1 MTNFRCIV
9 RKNLILK
16 PFAST
21 LRAALVVMA
30 GLAAVAT
37 ASAQIGSQT
46 AAVRLADR
54 VTSAVDNHTRA
65 ALTGSMPPRA
75 QHAADL
81 GAIAPDSRLQG
92 ITLAFSRT
100 AAQQADLSALIL
112 AQQTPGSP
120 QFHQWLTPAQFGAR
134 FGVSDSD
141 LAATESWLQSQGFTI
156 DSVSPSRESITF
168 SGNAS
173 SIESA
178 FGTPLH
184 YFRSNSDA
192 ITHFAPAGDLTV
204 PAALSPVVLA
214 VANLSNYHARAHS
227 VLKPAFTSSQSGS
240 HFVTPKDIATI
251 YDINSSYNAG
261 YTGLG
266 QTIAVIG
273 QTAVLTSDIT
283 NFQNAAGV
291 TANPINTILVPNSG
305 SSTINPNGSTSGDE
319 AESDLDLEY
328 SSTIAYKAT
337 IDFVYTGNNSNLG
350 VFQSMIYAIQQDLA
364 PIITLSYGICE
375 PDLGSYYYNYYDSY
389 FQQAAAQGQTV
400 INSSGDNGSTGC
412 FGDGTSTTNQE
423 QLAASYPA
431 SSAYVLGLGGTE
443 FLAADV
449 TASSTVTG
457 STTYWSGATSS
468 STDNISSA
476 LSYIPE
482 QAWNDDSSS
491 GGLSS
496 GGGGVSI
503 YAARPSWQT
512 GVTGITAGTFRLIP
526 DVSLDSSPN
535 NAGYLYCS
543 SDPST
548 KISGSCTTGFRAS
561 NGSSL
566 TVAGGTSFA
575 APIFAGM
582 LAIINQAKGY
592 TSGQGLIA
600 PTLYTLAANS
610 ATYALAFHDTNV
622 ANNGNNC
629 TAGSS
634 YCSGAA
640 TTSYLTTAG
649 YDEATGLGSVD
660 LTKLISVWPTNISS
674 SAGLSA
680 SVTSAT
686 PNTVTPALST
696 GDNITI
702 QVASKSGT
710 GTTPTGKVAITDN
723 GTAVAG
729 SPFTISGGT
738 YTYSYSSA
746 TAGVHTL
753 VFIYSGDTNYATSRN
768 TVILNVNNSSFTISV
783 ASPTISIGSN
793 GSLAVTVTPVNGYT
807 GTVQLYLGGTASTSS
822 GTEITNF
829 CFSNTPY
836 SITIPSGTTAPVSAS
851 YTVYTTAAACTAAGL
866 TPFRAAAPK
875 AGLTRRSALTTPSKP
890 VQRGL
895 PIVPAATFAGLLGL
909 FALAGFK
916 RGSRLLRG
924 SIALGMVL
932 MLGLSGLGLSGCS
945 SGAKGTT
952 TTTTT
957 TTTTGAG
964 TFNFVVYAN
973 DSTDLA
979 ITNGSGGTA
988 FTVTLQ

>member
-1 MTNFRCIV
+1 MTNLPRTA
-9 RKNLILK
+9 RKNLTSK
-16 PFAST
+16 PFTSS
-21 LRAALVVMA
+21 LRAAALVMA
-30 GLAAVAT
+30 GLVGVAS
-37 ASAQIGSQT
+37 ASAQTS
-46 AAVRLADR
+46 AVKLANR
-54 VTSAVDNHTRA
+54 VTSAIDNHTRA

-81 GAIAPDSRLQG
+81 GPIAPDSRLQG

-173 SIESA
+173 SVESA

-184 YFRSNSDA
+184 YFRANSDT

-214 VANLSNYHARAHS
+214 VANLSNYRARAHS
-227 VLKPAFTSSQSGS
+227 VLKPAFTSSQTGS
-240 HFVTPKDIATI
+240 NFVTPKDIATI

-283 NFQNAAGV
+283 NFQTAAGV
-291 TANPINTILVPNSG
+291 TLNPINTILVPNSG
-305 SSTINPNGSTSGDE
+305 SSIVNPNGSGSGDE

-375 PDLGSYYYNYYDSY
+375 PDLGTYYYNYYESY

-412 FGDGTSTTNQE
+412 FGDGTSASNQV
-423 QLAASYPA
+423 QLAVSYPA
-431 SSAYVLGLGGTE
+431 SSAYVTGLGGTE
-443 FLAADV
+443 FPAAYI
-449 TASSTVTG
+449 TYANSSGNVVAG
-457 STTYWSGATSS
+457 SNSATYWQKASG
-468 STDNISSA
+468 TDVISSA

-482 QAWNDDSSS
+482 QAWNDDSSTN
-491 GGLSS
+491 GLSS

-512 GVTGITAGTFRLIP
+512 GVTGIAAGTFRLIP

-548 KISGSCTTGFRAS
+548 QISGSCTTGFRAS
-561 NGSSL
+561 NGTSL

-600 PTLYTLAANS
+600 PTLYTLASNS
-610 ATYALAFHDTNV
+610 ATYALAFHDTTTG
-622 ANNGNNC
+622 GNNC

-640 TTSYLTTAG
+640 TSSYLTTTG

-660 LTKLISVWPTNISS
+660 LTKLISVWPSNTSG
-674 SAGLSA
+674 SAGLAA
-680 SVTSAT
+680 SITSAT

-710 GTTPTGKVAITDN
+710 GATPTGKVAITDN

-753 VFIYSGDTNYATSRN
+753 AFIYAGDGNYATSRS

-822 GTEITNF
+822 GTEITNT

-851 YTVYTTAAACTAAGL
+851 YTVYTTSAACTAAGL

-875 AGLTRRSALTTPSKP
+875 AGLTRRSAVSTPSKP
-890 VQRGL
+890 ARRGL

-924 SIALGMVL
+924 GIALGMVL

-945 SGAKGTT
+945 SGASGNTTGTT
-952 TTTTT
+952 G
-957 TTTTGAG
+957 TTGAG

-988 FTVTLQ
+988 FTITLQ